1 MITERVILR
10 NFEIKI
16 SNVIYFRS
24 YFSSTYSLM
33 RQPIGAY
40 KSK

>member
-1 MITERVILR
+1 MITEREILR

-16 SNVIYFRS
+16 SNVIYF
-24 YFSSTYSLM
+24 TYSLM
-33 RQPIGAY
+33 RQPIEAY